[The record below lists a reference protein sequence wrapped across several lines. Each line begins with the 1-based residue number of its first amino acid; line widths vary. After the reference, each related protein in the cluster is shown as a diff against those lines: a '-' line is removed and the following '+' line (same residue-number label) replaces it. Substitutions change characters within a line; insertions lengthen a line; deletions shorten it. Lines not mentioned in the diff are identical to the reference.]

1 MKYPNC
7 SRSWWLWYV
16 VYSNLS
22 PHRTELQLIVQLHA
36 VNAINDTHTFP
47 GTQRFPYLMK
57 YASITSMLCRWDC
70 FSSTCK
76 GIYIYRCKKKQK
88 HLICMMP
95 FGCCPIET
103 LIHTTISYPK
113 YMLGL
118 KIVILLII
126 AWISNALTTHW
137 GWHAINWFCTYCIVP
152 IFAIKQCQDS
162 LIQCSILRAFV
173 SIPIHWIHSSLLWT
187 TETVQ
192 HTSAQSIS
200 TVSTWLL
207 AGD

>member
-1 MKYPNC
+1 
-7 SRSWWLWYV
+7 
-16 VYSNLS
+16 
-22 PHRTELQLIVQLHA
+22 
-36 VNAINDTHTFP
+36 
-47 GTQRFPYLMK
+47 MK
-57 YASITSMLCRWDC
+57 YASIISMLCRWDC

-76 GIYIYRCKKKQK
+76 GIYIHMQTNQK
-88 HLICMMP
+88 HLIFMMP

-118 KIVILLII
+118 KIFLLLII

-137 GWHAINWFCTYCIVP
+137 EWHDINWFCTYCIVP

-173 SIPIHWIHSSLLWT
+173 SIPIHWIHSSSLWT